1 MRRRMRKT
9 RRNPRSNKAVSP
21 VPIKLA
27 RQMTRPPTTYHTKL
41 ATRNSRPHL
50 FTAGAGFSFHERSF
64 KSMYWVVGATFL
76 MSLCSFIGF
85 LLLERHVKRLDEE
98 MRLQLVENLK
108 AQKQFHDNIKDI
120 WVSYRQ
126 LANMETDAFK
136 EIANI
141 KVAMLNRG
149 IKI

>member
-1 MRRRMRKT
+1 
-9 RRNPRSNKAVSP
+9 
-21 VPIKLA
+21 
-27 RQMTRPPTTYHTKL
+27 
-41 ATRNSRPHL
+41 
-50 FTAGAGFSFHERSF
+50 
-64 KSMYWVVGATFL
+64 MYWVVGATFL